1 MPGSGLILGIETSCD
16 ETAAA
21 VVERGARTLS
31 STVAS
36 QIATHAR
43 YGGVVPELASR
54 EHLRAIVPVVRAAL
68 EQAGVTLADLDA
80 IAVTSGPGLA
90 GALLVGI
97 TYAKALAFA
106 NQLPLIAVNHLEGH
120 IHAVLLNE
128 RESSSRS
135 KVSGA
140 PGPSHLGTGDTNL
153 NPAGAPSP
161 GSPRTGPGPRGGSK
175 LCLGGTALT
184 STIHSSIST
193 EPGAPGPSHLG
204 TGDSAIA
211 VAEPALALVVSGGH
225 THLYLAQPANGT
237 WHYTLVGRTV
247 DDAAGEAYDK
257 VAKLLGLGYPGGP
270 WIDSLARFGNP
281 HAVPFAFAQFKP
293 KAHLAGKAAP
303 RTKAAKTAPIA
314 RLDPHFLFSFSG
326 IKTAVL
332 RYVELHNLRAEA
344 KARVSRLFPRASSF
358 SESAPADS
366 ERVGDRDPRPA
377 IPQTREEALDLC
389 PQPTLDLIASFQH
402 AVVGDLLKKTFAA
415 AESLAARRILVTGG
429 VAANRELR
437 VRFADEA
444 ARRNLHIAFP
454 TLALSTDNAAMIAA
468 AAWPRFVAG
477 DFAPESLSADPSL
490 TLA

>member
-21 VVERGARTLS
+21 IVERGARTLS
-31 STVAS
+31 SVVAS

-68 EQAGVTLADLDA
+68 AEAHLTLADLDA

-128 RESSSRS
+128 REERLPKIAMEEAVSQPAKDAVESATRKSNRRSFDSSATADSLRMTTMIW
-135 KVSGA
+135 
-140 PGPSHLGTGDTNL
+140 GTMRRWRWSS
-153 NPAGAPSP
+153 PAGT
-161 GSPRTGPGPRGGSK
+161 RTFIWPVRHKGPGTTRWWAAPWTTRP
-175 LCLGGTALT
+175 ARP
-184 STIHSSIST
+184 STRS
-193 EPGAPGPSHLG
+193 PSCSA
-204 TGDSAIA
+204 SAIPA
-211 VAEPALALVVSGGH
+211 VRGSTRWPNSAI
-225 THLYLAQPANGT
+225 
-237 WHYTLVGRTV
+237 R
-247 DDAAGEAYDK
+247 D
-257 VAKLLGLGYPGGP
+257 
-270 WIDSLARFGNP
+270 
-281 HAVPFAFAQFKP
+281 AVPFSFAQIKTKVHLGGKP
-293 KAHLAGKAAP
+293 P

-332 RYVELHNLRAEA
+332 RYVELHGLRAEA
-344 KARVSRLFPRASSF
+344 RARVSHVLKNF
-358 SESAPADS
+358 
-366 ERVGDRDPRPA
+366 RP
-377 IPQTREEALDLC
+377 PQTREEALALC

-402 AVVGDLLKKTFAA
+402 AVIGDLMKKTFAA
-415 AESLAARRILVTGG
+415 AESLGTRRILVTGG

-437 VRFADEA
+437 ERFTREA
-444 ARRNLHIAFP
+444 AARGVRISFP

-468 AAWPRFVAG
+468 AAWPRLLAG
-477 DFAPESLSADPSL
+477 EFAPPELSADPSL
-490 TLA
+490 TLR

>member
-31 STVAS
+31 SVVAS

-68 EQAGVTLADLDA
+68 AEASVTLADLDA

-106 NQLPLIAVNHLEGH
+106 NKLPLIAVNHLEGH
-120 IHAVLLNE
+120 IHAVLLQE
-128 RESSSRS
+128 RESAAHPHIE
-135 KVSGA
+135 GA
-140 PGPSHLGTGDTNL
+140 PGPL
-153 NPAGAPSP
+153 
-161 GSPRTGPGPRGGSK
+161 
-175 LCLGGTALT
+175 
-184 STIHSSIST
+184 
-193 EPGAPGPSHLG
+193 HLG
-204 TGDSAIA
+204 TGDSAQSQSQLRPSPSSS
-211 VAEPALALVVSGGH
+211 PAATPTSF
-225 THLYLAQPANGT
+225 
-237 WHYTLVGRTV
+237 
-247 DDAAGEAYDK
+247 
-257 VAKLLGLGYPGGP
+257 
-270 WIDSLARFGNP
+270 SLNP
-281 HAVPFAFAQFKP
+281 P
-293 KAHLAGKAAP
+293 KAHGPTPSSAALSTTPPAKPSTKSQSFSASAIQAVHGSTRSLHTATLTLSLLPSRKLKQRRISAGKPA

-332 RYVELHNLRAEA
+332 RYVELHGLRAEA
-344 KARVSRLFPRASSF
+344 KARVSRVLANF
-358 SESAPADS
+358 
-366 ERVGDRDPRPA
+366 RP
-377 IPQTREEALDLC
+377 PQTREEALALC

-402 AVVGDLLKKTFAA
+402 AVVGDLMKKTFAA
-415 AESLAARRILVTGG
+415 AESLGAKRILVTGG

-437 VRFADEA
+437 ARFTAEA
-444 ARRNLHIAFP
+444 EQRGLRIAFP

-468 AAWPRFVAG
+468 AAWPRLLAQ
-477 DFAPESLSADPSL
+477 DFAPPDLTADPSL
-490 TLA
+490 ALS